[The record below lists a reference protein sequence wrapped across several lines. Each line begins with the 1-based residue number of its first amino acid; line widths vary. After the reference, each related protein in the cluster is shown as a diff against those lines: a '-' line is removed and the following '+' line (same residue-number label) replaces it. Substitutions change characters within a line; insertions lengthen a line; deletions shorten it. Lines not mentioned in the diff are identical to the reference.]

1 MPPAS
6 TTARGRAAEALVA
19 SYLEARGWVILAR
32 NARVGRDEI
41 DLVALDGATLVCV
54 EVRQRRKGA
63 MVSALASVTPAK
75 QRRMRRAA
83 LRLAAEREAR
93 ELRVDVAAVTDGEVD
108 LVENA
113 VDFSER

>member
-1 MPPAS
+1 MSAPS

-19 SYLEARGWVILAR
+19 AFLEARGWVVLRR

-41 DLVALDGATLVCV
+41 DLVALDGAVLVCV
-54 EVRQRRKGA
+54 EVRSRRRGA
-63 MVSALASVTPAK
+63 MVPALASITPAK

-83 LRLAAEREAR
+83 LRYASERQAR
-93 ELRVDVAAVTDGEVD
+93 ELRIDVAVVADGEVD
-108 LVENA
+108 LLENA